1 MIYNYFSPLFYPRFN
16 TLNEKPP
23 TIYAILNSIVNFGKD
38 EEERIKIPELS
49 RYGRTTIFDFSYPLS
64 KNVNKEDFECMI
76 LNHYFMRRIN
86 FDTVTAF
93 KLQLNVRLNSI
104 MPLYNKL
111 FDSLENWDIFS
122 GEEITRILEDEKTS
136 SNITDNITNNT
147 SDNTTNNSLE
157 NNSST
162 NSSNTLDSRNSDM
175 PQSQIENV
183 QNADYLT
190 NYKLDKNTA
199 NSTDSSTSN
208 GNSTSK
214 TTNNTTENSTSSANE
229 NTNTKEIINRSLA
242 DKMTIY
248 KDFQEN
254 LKSIYDLIFKEL
266 DCLFYSLV

>member
-1 MIYNYFSPLFYPRFN
+1 MIYNYFNPLFYPRFN

-38 EEERIKIPELS
+38 EEEKIKIPELAKN
-49 RYGRTTIFDFSYPLS
+49 GRTTIFDFSYPLS
-64 KNVNKEDFECMI
+64 KNINKEDFECMI

-93 KLQLNVRLNSI
+93 KMQLNVKLNSI

-111 FDSLENWDIFS
+111 FDSLKDWDIFS
-122 GEEITRILEDEKTS
+122 GEEMTRSLEDKKTS
-136 SNITDNITNNT
+136 NNTTNNT
-147 SDNTTNNSLE
+147 SDNTTNNTLT

-175 PQSQIENV
+175 PQSEIENV

-199 NSTDSSTSN
+199 NSSDNSTST

-214 TTNNTTENSTSSANE
+214 TTNNTTENSNE

-254 LKSIYDLIFKEL
+254 LKSIYDLIFKDL
-266 DCLFYSLV
+266 DCLFYALI